1 MTAAFHKILIPV
13 DFSVGTEIAVKKAV
27 GLIETENAVIFLL
40 HVVKPRLLRGL
51 FPMRPRSAVAIR
63 PDGKMNAA
71 GKYTVWKAEKEL
83 NQWKET
89 IEDHVPGIK
98 VYASVV
104 KGHSVQDIIVQS
116 ANTLQPDLIIIGKQ
130 GNGRRISLLHA
141 PVSPDYIARKSNC
154 PLLTAKPGSLHSQT
168 KVIVVPVQDFVPE
181 RKLELAILIAKKYR
195 AQVHLV
201 TIRGNSRRN
210 GSAPSQAF
218 IQTYHQLREKLHHP
232 VEYFSSTIH
241 NPAKATLE
249 YAEFIMADMILV
261 NPRTESGISS
271 LAGSRHIS
279 DLLGRDSKLQVLD
292 VQPY

>member
-13 DFSVGTEIAVKKAV
+13 DFSVGTEIAVKKAI
-27 GLIETENAVIFLL
+27 GLIEKENAVIHLL
-40 HVVKPRLLRGL
+40 HVMKPKFFSGFFPRLLPWL
-51 FPMRPRSAVAIR
+51 SPVRPSE
-63 PDGKMNAA
+63 
-71 GKYTVWKAEKEL
+71 KYAFWKVQKEL
-83 NQWKET
+83 DQWKET
-89 IEDHVPGIK
+89 IADHVPGIR
-98 VYASVV
+98 VCANIVS
-104 KGHSVQDIIVQS
+104 GHSVQDMVIRS
-116 ANTLQPDLIIIGKQ
+116 ANLLQPDLVIIGKQ
-130 GNGRRISLLHA
+130 GDGRRFSWFHPSI
-141 PVSPDYIARKSNC
+141 SPDYIAKKSNC

-201 TIRGNSRRN
+201 TIRGNSRRKD
-210 GSAPSQAF
+210 SAPGQAF

-241 NPAKATLE
+241 DPARATLD
-249 YAEFIMADMILV
+249 YAQFIMADMILV
-261 NPRTESGISS
+261 NPKTESGISS
-271 LAGSRHIS
+271 FAGSRHIS